1 MKLDELVTRLQTL
14 PKRDF
19 GRMAR
24 ETGVPWRTARNIRA
38 GVTQNPRAKTVEP
51 LADWL
56 EQHSND
62 Q

>member
-1 MKLDELVTRLQTL
+1 MRLVELVTRLQTL
-14 PKRDF
+14 PKKEF
-19 GRMAR
+19 GRMTR

-38 GVTQNPRAKTVEP
+38 GVTRNPRANTVEP

-56 EQHSND
+56 ERHNND